1 MMSSKFSFGKI
12 KDLPKDSGLTH
23 KKAVL
28 LEKMGKLNEAIE
40 SYKLSAEDGNVKSQY
55 TLGKIYSN
63 RKQYHEAER
72 WYSMAF
78 KNGYEKAAFDL
89 GNMYYDLEGYEYAL
103 YWYEKVAMEGNVKA
117 ENNLG
122 VIHYKLKDYARS
134 EKWLKIAADNNL
146 SSACFNLGLLYLNF
160 DRVEEAMES
169 FKKGSVLLSDDCKY
183 NLAILYSQN
192 GDEKSA
198 ISM

>member
-89 GNMYYDLEGYEYAL
+89 GKEVGY
-103 YWYEKVAMEGNVKA
+103 KMNK
-117 ENNLG
+117 
-122 VIHYKLKDYARS
+122 
-134 EKWLKIAADNNL
+134 
-146 SSACFNLGLLYLNF
+146 
-160 DRVEEAMES
+160 
-169 FKKGSVLLSDDCKY
+169 
-183 NLAILYSQN
+183 
-192 GDEKSA
+192 
-198 ISM
+198 